1 MGQKSGSTNK
11 SIYTEIRER
20 LGYTRESACA
30 LLRGIN
36 EDRLEKIENNK
47 LKGEPHPDEILTMAD
62 VYKEPYLCNYYCSH
76 ICSIGKKYVPSVKV
90 REFSQIALSA
100 MDSVNEL
107 KAQQDKFIKIAADG
121 AVGDDE
127 IRDFVRIQLEL
138 KRISQAVNA
147 LNFWSEK
154 MLEENVINKE
164 KYEKILA
171 ETK

>member
-1 MGQKSGSTNK
+1 MSDV
-11 SIYTEIRER
+11 YTE
-20 LGYTRESACA
+20 
-30 LLRGIN
+30 
-36 EDRLEKIENNK
+36 
-47 LKGEPHPDEILTMAD
+47 
-62 VYKEPYLCNYYCSH
+62 PYICNYYCSH

-154 MLEENVINKE
+154 MLEDNVINKE